1 MTRTPIRP
9 RTGRT
14 ALATAVATLLLLI
27 AIPASAKDIVVT
39 GRVLKGM
46 EHEPLAGQS
55 VTLHIV
61 RGQEELPGTTKK
73 TGKDGNVLFDKIPE
87 GEGLEYY
94 LATEYEGA
102 FYTEG
107 PIRPGPDG
115 SLKQTILVFDVGKE
129 IEKVSVS
136 NHHII
141 IERDTDGLN
150 VNEILIIENAGETA
164 YLGIGADDAQ
174 SAGMRMGLP
183 ANVKAFTPGVGADGG
198 SLIVQGRELLSL
210 RPIPPGQRPL
220 SFTYKVPL
228 SGRVDL
234 SHRFY
239 FPTKTFVVMIDD
251 SKMKLESKALSY
263 AGSRE
268 QGGKKYE
275 MYTGTDL
282 ATGSELEIRV
292 QGASFWSN
300 PAIYPWLAVPFLVAG
315 VLIAARRLSSKAPR
329 PAAAGGAIPPPP
341 VLGAAP
347 PAPAPAH
354 APASGKPA
362 AGGDEDLAQTYAYL
376 IAALDQGRERGEIS
390 ADSHGLVRSNLKRR
404 LELLV
409 SQEPASRGR

>member
-1 MTRTPIRP
+1 MKRPQGSP
-9 RTGRT
+9 RTGR
-14 ALATAVATLLLLI
+14 AAIAATAAALLLLL
-27 AIPASAKDIVVT
+27 AIPASARDIVVT

-46 EHEPLAGQS
+46 EHKPLPGQN

-61 RGQEELPGTTKK
+61 RGSEELPGTTKK
-73 TGKDGNVLFDKIPE
+73 TDKDGTVLFDKIPE

-94 LATEYEGA
+94 LATEFEGA

-129 IEKVSVS
+129 IDKVSVS

-141 IERDTDGLN
+141 IERDSDGLN
-150 VNEILIIENAGETA
+150 VNEILIIENAGETS
-164 YLGIGADDAQ
+164 YLGIGADHAQ
-174 SAGMRMGLP
+174 NAGMRLGLP
-183 ANVKAFTPGVGADGG
+183 ASIKAFTPGVGADEGT
-198 SLIVQGRELLSL
+198 LIVQGREMMSL

-228 SGRVDL
+228 SGRIDL

-239 FPTKTFVVMIDD
+239 YPTKTFVVMIDD
-251 SKMKLESKALSY
+251 ASMKLESKALTY

-282 ATGSELEIRV
+282 AMGSELEIRV

-315 VLIAARRLSSKAPR
+315 VLFTARRLSRQAPR
-329 PAAAGGAIPPPP
+329 PAPAGGAGPSA
-341 VLGAAP
+341 VLGA
-347 PAPAPAH
+347 PAPQAAPRAITPATGSH
-354 APASGKPA
+354 AAS
-362 AGGDEDLAQTYAYL
+362 GDEDLAQTYAYL